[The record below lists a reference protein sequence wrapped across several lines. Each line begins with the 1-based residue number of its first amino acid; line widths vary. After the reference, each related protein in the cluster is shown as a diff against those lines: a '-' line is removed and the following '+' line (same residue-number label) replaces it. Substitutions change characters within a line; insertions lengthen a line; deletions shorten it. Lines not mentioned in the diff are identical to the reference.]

1 MEIILDQGAGQEKSH
16 KSLQDLSN
24 GDYKVDLSKYI
35 NQAFEIF
42 KQEWALFGAYTFVMI
57 LLVALSIITIIGPL
71 LISFPLT
78 AGYHI
83 ACKKIK
89 LGEPLSFSDFFGGFS
104 KFGDLTTL
112 MFIQMA
118 IIIVPSLFVGLFPL
132 LAEVTGGE
140 AGVFITIMGV
150 FLQLIFYVV
159 MIVFT
164 SLTYFSLPLV
174 LFGDL
179 TGVQALKYSF
189 RIAKHNFWWIVLIG
203 LLAGIF
209 AQIGFIACGIGIF
222 FTFAFTEIFRFLT
235 YDDVFGLASRS
246 SEAE

>member
-1 MEIILDQGAGQEKSH
+1 MEIILDQGAGQAKAH
-16 KSLQDLSN
+16 KSLEDLSN

-71 LISFPLT
+71 LITFPLT

-89 LGEPLSFSDFFGGFS
+89 AGEPLAFSDFFGGFS
-104 KFGDLTTL
+104 KFGDFAVL
-112 MFIQMA
+112 MLVQIA
-118 IIIVPSLFVGLFPL
+118 IIIVPSLLIALFPL
-132 LAEVTGGE
+132 LGEIAGDAGIVFVLVGG
-140 AGVFITIMGV
+140 V
-150 FLQLIFYVV
+150 LQLLFYLV
-159 MIVFT
+159 IVAFT
-164 SLTYFSLPLV
+164 ALTYFCIPLI

-179 TGVQALKYSF
+179 TATQALKYSF
-189 RIAKHNFWWIVLIG
+189 RIAKHQFWWIILIS

-209 AQIGFIACGIGIF
+209 AQIGLIACFVGLF
-222 FTFAFTEIFRFLT
+222 FTASFTEIFRFLT
-235 YDDVFGLASRS
+235 YDDVFGLGSRS

>member
-57 LLVALSIITIIGPL
+57 LLVALSVITIIGPL
-71 LISFPLT
+71 LIALPLT

-89 LGEPLSFSDFFGGFS
+89 AGEAVAFSDFFGGFS
-104 KFGDLTTL
+104 KFSDFAVL
-112 MFIQMA
+112 MLVQIA
-118 IIIVPSLFVGLFPL
+118 IIIVPSLMIGLFPL
-132 LAEVTGGE
+132 LGEMAGDAGIIFVLIGG
-140 AGVFITIMGV
+140 I
-150 FLQLIFYVV
+150 LQLFFYIV
-159 MIVFT
+159 MIAFT
-164 SLTYFSLPLV
+164 ALTYFCVPLI

-179 TGVQALKYSF
+179 TATQALKYSF
-189 RIAKHNFWWIVLIG
+189 RIAKHQFWWIILIS

-209 AQIGFIACGIGIF
+209 AQIGVIACFVGVF
-222 FTFAFTEIFRFLT
+222 FTASFTEIFRFLT

>member
-42 KQEWALFGAYTFVMI
+42 KQEWALFWAYTFVMI
-57 LLVALSIITIIGPL
+57 LLFTLSIITIIGPI
-71 LISFPLT
+71 LIAFPLT

-89 LGEPLSFSDFFGGFS
+89 AGEPLALSDFFGGFS
-104 KFGDLTTL
+104 KFGDFAVL
-112 MFIQMA
+112 MLVQIA
-118 IIIVPSLFVGLFPL
+118 IIILPSILIGVFPL
-132 LAEVTGGE
+132 LGE
-140 AGVFITIMGV
+140 LAGDAGVV
-150 FLQLIFYVV
+150 FVLIGGILQLLFYVV
-159 MIVFT
+159 MIAFT
-164 SLTYFSLPLV
+164 ALTYFCIPLV

-179 TGVQALKYSF
+179 TATQALKYSF
-189 RIAKHNFWWIVLIG
+189 RIAKHQFWWIVLIS

-209 AQIGFIACGIGIF
+209 AQIGLIACLVGVF
-222 FTFAFTEIFRFLT
+222 FTASFTEIFRFLT

>member
-57 LLVALSIITIIGPL
+57 LLVALSVITIIGPL
-71 LISFPLT
+71 LIALPLT

-89 LGEPLSFSDFFGGFS
+89 AGEALAFSDFFGGFS
-104 KFGDLTTL
+104 KFSDFAVL
-112 MFIQMA
+112 MLVQIA
-118 IIIVPSLFVGLFPL
+118 IIIVPSLMIGLFPL
-132 LAEVTGGE
+132 LGEMAGDAGIVFVLIGG
-140 AGVFITIMGV
+140 V
-150 FLQLIFYVV
+150 LQLLFYVV
-159 MIVFT
+159 MVAFT
-164 SLTYFSLPLV
+164 ALTYFCVPLI

-179 TGVQALKYSF
+179 TATQALKYSF
-189 RIAKHNFWWIVLIG
+189 RIAKHQFWWIILIS

-209 AQIGFIACGIGIF
+209 AQIGVIACFVGVF
-222 FTFAFTEIFRFLT
+222 FTASFTEIFRFLT

>member
-1 MEIILDQGAGQEKSH
+1 MEIILDQGVGQEKSH

-57 LLVALSIITIIGPL
+57 LLVALSVITIIGPL
-71 LISFPLT
+71 LIALPLT

-89 LGEPLSFSDFFGGFS
+89 AGEAVAFSDFFGGFS
-104 KFGDLTTL
+104 KFSDFAVL
-112 MFIQMA
+112 MLVQIA
-118 IIIVPSLFVGLFPL
+118 IIIVPSLMIGLFPL
-132 LAEVTGGE
+132 LGEMAGDAGIIFVLIGG
-140 AGVFITIMGV
+140 I
-150 FLQLIFYVV
+150 LQLFFYIV
-159 MIVFT
+159 MIAFT
-164 SLTYFSLPLV
+164 ALTYFCVPLI

-179 TGVQALKYSF
+179 TATQALKYSF
-189 RIAKHNFWWIVLIG
+189 RIAKHQFWWIILIS

-209 AQIGFIACGIGIF
+209 AQIGVIACFVGVF
-222 FTFAFTEIFRFLT
+222 FTASFTEIFRFLT